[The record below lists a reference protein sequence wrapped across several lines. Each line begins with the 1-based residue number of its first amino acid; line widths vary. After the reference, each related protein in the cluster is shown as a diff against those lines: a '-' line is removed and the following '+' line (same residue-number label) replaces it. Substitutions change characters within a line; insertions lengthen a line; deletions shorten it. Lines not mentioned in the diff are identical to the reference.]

1 MTDALPR
8 LPIFLHAAWLGRG
21 EWLWSGLRH
30 DPAACGFL
38 EPLHEGLAGVARADL
53 AAPPPGPGEARQA
66 AREAPAWQE
75 FAPLLGSGGGM
86 AGFLPRF
93 AWRDA
98 FATPGEDPAL
108 IAWIG
113 RLLAVAHG
121 SGRVAVVLSCR
132 SAGRARLLHA
142 AFPEAL
148 HLLVLRRP
156 DALWAAASRLAR
168 QEGNRRFLVLPL
180 LMLAA
185 NARAAPVRAATA
197 ALGLTPP
204 PLLARTPQAALA
216 EAGEAFARLS
226 EAVRYRA
233 FLAWWLATTLAG
245 LRGGARPLDADMLAW
260 SAPARQAL
268 TETIAAA
275 SGLALHLTIPAETQ
289 TPPPLDED
297 QAAAQSDALGLLEE
311 KRAVLPPAG
320 YLLAWNLL
328 AAALVRPLGHGAGH
342 GAVGCPGGTA
352 IPGWLSGSV
361 WPTAARGGGV
371 SGRG

>member
-30 DPAACGFL
+30 DRGACGFF
-38 EPLHEGLAGVARADL
+38 EPLHEGLATLNRDDLSAPQPGSAR
-53 AAPPPGPGEARQA
+53 PGGANRA

-75 FAPLLGSGGGM
+75 FAPLLRSDGGT

-93 AWRDA
+93 AWRDT
-98 FATPGEDPAL
+98 FAAPGEDPAL

-132 SAGRARLLHA
+132 SAGRARLLRA

-156 DALWAAASRLAR
+156 DTLWAAASRLAR

-216 EAGEAFARLS
+216 EAEGAFARLS
-226 EAVRYRA
+226 EAARYRA
-233 FLAWWLATTLAG
+233 FLAWWLAATMAG

-260 SAPARQAL
+260 SAPARRAL
-268 TETIAAA
+268 AETIAAA

-289 TPPPLDED
+289 APPPLDED
-297 QAAAQSDALGLLEE
+297 QTAAQRDALGLLEE

-328 AAALVRPLGHGAGH
+328 AAALVRPAGH
-342 GAVGCPGGTA
+342 GAEAGDGRRAA